1 MRAYS
6 SFWSHLFFF
15 FSILTCRTERDAN
28 PTVTKG
34 KSDNSE
40 EPSFIQSSS
49 ETEMKETAEYQKRRS
64 AHPRACTQNVSTN
77 DNMGYLKG
85 QENPDIHLLSLHI
98 MKHMTQLRGR
108 KYLELSERQKEAGYH
123 QTIQAPPEE
132 RF

>member
-1 MRAYS
+1 
-6 SFWSHLFFF
+6 
-15 FSILTCRTERDAN
+15 
-28 PTVTKG
+28 
-34 KSDNSE
+34 
-40 EPSFIQSSS
+40 
-49 ETEMKETAEYQKRRS
+49 MKETAEYQKRRS